1 MSEQM
6 LKREDIRTD
15 GGTQSRAAINEATV
29 ADYAEAMEDAATVF
43 PPVVVYYDGRD
54 YWLADGFHRL
64 AAWERIGREEVP
76 ADVRQGDRRRAILH
90 SCAANA
96 AHGLRRSN
104 ADKRRAVTTL
114 LEDEEWSQWSNRE
127 IARRCGVGEA
137 LVRSLRSERSEDNA
151 PRTYTTKHGTE
162 AQMDTSRIGRRG
174 DEILPARE
182 PADVS
187 AADKPGISVGDVPA
201 GGPGQMQQPA
211 QPAKPAGEPE
221 PSEAGA
227 EDAEANTA
235 PDPHAEAR
243 KRLAKLTREG
253 LEDEVLG
260 LRDALEDEKARRKVA
275 EAERDK
281 FKARWQEATT
291 EDMGRALGT
300 AQRARDTA
308 KGRLNEELAKNA
320 RQARRIKLLEAELA
334 QAKAALER
342 QEIRL

>member
-1 MSEQM
+1 MSEQV
-6 LKREDIRTD
+6 LRREDIRTD

-29 ADYAEAMEDAATVF
+29 ADYAEAMEDPATVF

-64 AAWERIGREEVP
+64 AAWERIGRDEVP

-114 LEDEEWSQWSNRE
+114 LDDDEWSQWSNRE

-137 LVRSLRSERSEDNA
+137 LVRSLRSERSDDGG

-162 AQMDTSRIGRRG
+162 TQMDTSRIGKRG
-174 DEILPARE
+174 DENTPARK

-187 AADKPGISVGDVPA
+187 AADKLGISVGDVPA
-201 GGPGQMQQPA
+201 GGPGA
-211 QPAKPAGEPE
+211 ELAE
-221 PSEAGA
+221 GA
-227 EDAEANTA
+227 TLSDLG

-243 KRLAKLTREG
+243 KALAKLTREG

-260 LRDALEDEKARRKVA
+260 LREALAAEKAKRKAA
-275 EAERDK
+275 EAERDQ
-281 FKARWQEATT
+281 FKARWHEATT